1 MLIMIFTPLLFYL
14 IKSKIFY
21 PLLIFLL
28 IVGMKFQFAFSLSF
42 FLIGASFSINK
53 TNLDFKI
60 NNKLLLL
67 VLLLLSVFLGVYLTV
82 KGPITN
88 LNFYFSIIP
97 LLLLWFGYDYIV
109 IKGTT
114 FKFLDKMLPF
124 TFFIYCFHEPSIN
137 IFKKTLVYLG
147 NKSEFS
153 YFFTYLISPILM
165 VFLCY
170 VIGNFLKNIMP
181 KAFSVITGN
190 RI

>member
-1 MLIMIFTPLLFYL
+1 MQTFLKLIYNFFPLN
-14 IKSKIFY
+14 
-21 PLLIFLL
+21 
-28 IVGMKFQFAFSLSF
+28 SL
-42 FLIGASFSINK
+42 GRTTDNH
-53 TNLDFKI
+53 
-60 NNKLLLL
+60 KLLLL
-67 VLLLLSVFLGVYLTV
+67 VLLLLFVFLGVYLTV